1 MLAMRIIS
9 TVILGLMLFL
19 FSGMFIL
26 SSEEDDE
33 LLYKVVTSIFILAVI
48 FVIVTLWVI

>member
-26 SSEEDDE
+26 SSEEDDPII
-33 LLYKVVTSIFILAVI
+33 KVVASIFILAVI
-48 FVIVTLWVI
+48 FVIVTVWIV